1 MAIKSTEQKNSRYI
15 QGGITDEFQNR
26 LGWWERK
33 VYITQS
39 TDLDYEITQ
48 KFHLRPD
55 LVAKQ
60 LYGTTALMW
69 LVLQYSSINDINTE
83 FVAGKII
90 KLPAPERVLT
100 TFLNTSTGGLRGVR
114 S

>member
-1 MAIKSTEQKNSRYI
+1 MANKSTDQRNSRYV
-15 QGGITDEFQNR
+15 QGGSTDIFKNR
-26 LGWWERK
+26 LGWWERNI
-33 VYITQS
+33 YINRTS
-39 TDLDYEITQ
+39 DIDYEITQ

-69 LVLQYSSINDINTE
+69 LVLQYSNIVDINTE

-90 KLPAPERVLT
+90 KLPAPERVAT
-100 TFLNTSTGGLRGVR
+100 TFLNSAVGSSRQ